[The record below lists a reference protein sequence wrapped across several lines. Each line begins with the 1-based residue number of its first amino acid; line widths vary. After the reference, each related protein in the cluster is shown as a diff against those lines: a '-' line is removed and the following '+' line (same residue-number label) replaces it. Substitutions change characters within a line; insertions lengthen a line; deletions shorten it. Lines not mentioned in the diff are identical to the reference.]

1 MREISWKYVKAGIA
15 LKLRMPPVFL
25 TTLACRITIVYEMPL
40 KKDILENKDT
50 FPISVLMGGKNF
62 GV

>member
-1 MREISWKYVKAGIA
+1 
-15 LKLRMPPVFL
+15 MPPVFL